1 MRIYSF
7 GPVALEGLARHSGR
21 RHWYSAYAVL
31 LLDGEAGDPIVQ
43 FLVGQLAWDYVAT
56 IRIYPQHNIIRLAHL
71 QLHRERRVDR
81 EFYANDCAAG
91 DQHHVAVTGA
101 GGCQTIPMGR
111 ELRRIVP
118 A

>member
-1 MRIYSF
+1 
-7 GPVALEGLARHSGR
+7 
-21 RHWYSAYAVL
+21 
-31 LLDGEAGDPIVQ
+31 
-43 FLVGQLAWDYVAT
+43 
-56 IRIYPQHNIIRLAHL
+56 L